1 MKTVDIKGKPYV
13 EVHERIKHFRSCED
27 YKGWALVSEFVEI
40 NNEVCVV
47 RAIIYNIAGKPV
59 ATGIAREVNGDS
71 FINKTS
77 YVENCE
83 TSAWGRALANLGIG
97 IDTSVA
103 SVDEVKNA
111 TIQRDKPPKTDKP
124 PKANKMLDHVI
135 LGVETLLD
143 CKVDRARVEELIR
156 KNHDGRLPRTL
167 IEVDKC
173 VKELTVTGMKTI
185 LEKE

>member
-13 EVHERIKHFRSCED
+13 EVHERIKHFRT
-27 YKGWALVSEFVEI
+27 SEGYEGFSLTTEI
-40 NNEVCVV
+40 HQLDEKTCVIK
-47 RAIIYNIAGKPV
+47 ASISNKIGNIV
-59 ATGIAREVNGDS
+59 ATGFAREVNGDS

-111 TIQRDKPPKTDKP
+111 TLQRDKPPKTDDP

-167 IEVDKC
+167 IDVDKC
-173 VKELTVTGMKTI
+173 VKELTVTGMKNI
-185 LEKE
+185 LVKE